1 MKNKYYTPEIE
12 EFHVGFEYERNQ
24 YDNNIWFKY
33 VVERKDV
40 LDHSDKDIRV
50 KYLDR
55 EDIESLGFEQTDR
68 VNSIRYVKGN
78 VSVWLGDVN
87 KKMLTKIEKRDLL
100 RAAGKTCL
108 FMGNIKNKSE
118 FKVILK
124 QLNIN

>member
-24 YDNNIWFKY
+24 YNNNIWFKY

-55 EDIESLGFEQTDR
+55 EDIESAGFKHIGAGWFESKELDCR
-68 VNSIRYVKGN
+68 IRKWKGLEVDIYKN
-78 VSVWLGDVN
+78 WSDIYLADQD
-87 KKMLTKIEKRDLL
+87 EL
-100 RAAGKTCL
+100 RCFTGS
-108 FMGNIKNKSE
+108 IKNLSE
-118 FKVILK
+118 FKLILK